1 MQNAAAQGEIRLP
14 RSTPA
19 GLKVGA
25 WPISCVLYYPI
36 FSADLWLSH
45 SVLSSELFITAGDK
59 KKGEG
64 EKKEGKIE
72 VLLPTDRVGL
82 FTQQTGL
89 FWGGSIVLFLSLSLS
104 IPLPLTY
111 THSPNL
117 LLHRQ

>member
-1 MQNAAAQGEIRLP
+1 MQNAAARREIRLP

-59 KKGEG
+59 KGK
-64 EKKEGKIE
+64 KKEGKIE
-72 VLLPTDRVGL
+72 ALLPTDRVGL

-89 FWGGSIVLFLSLSLS
+89 FWGGSITLFLSLSLS
-104 IPLPLTY
+104 LTH

-117 LLHRQ
+117 LLQRQ